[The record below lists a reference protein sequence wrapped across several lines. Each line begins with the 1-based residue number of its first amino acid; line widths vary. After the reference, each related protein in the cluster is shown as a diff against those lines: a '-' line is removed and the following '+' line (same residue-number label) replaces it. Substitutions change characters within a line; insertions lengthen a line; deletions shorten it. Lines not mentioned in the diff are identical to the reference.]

1 MLLYNF
7 CLVAR
12 TNGTNRV
19 RGRSTG
25 RRYAVADKIVSV
37 GLLTQRDLDVLGTS
51 FTRHFPVPR
60 DDMFADLLDR
70 LDRVDA
76 VPIRNDRTQRH

>member
-1 MLLYNF
+1 M
-7 CLVAR
+7 
-12 TNGTNRV
+12 
-19 RGRSTG
+19 
-25 RRYAVADKIVSV
+25 ADKIVSV

-70 LDRVDA
+70 LDQVEA
-76 VPIRNDRTQRH
+76 VPTRNDRVHRH

>member
-1 MLLYNF
+1 M
-7 CLVAR
+7 
-12 TNGTNRV
+12 
-19 RGRSTG
+19 
-25 RRYAVADKIVSV
+25 ADKIVSV

-70 LDRVDA
+70 LDQVEA
-76 VPIRNDRTQRH
+76 VPTRNDRVQRY